1 MNGLRYHYAHSGDHG
16 KQGLELLAKGIHE
29 CLVNGRQSG
38 SRPSTPLPPQ
48 PQPTP
53 TFDSGR
59 EVPVQHTS
67 HFQNATQITLQHV
80 ETHSADPVFHTQ
92 QSGNYVHAQPYH
104 QIAYQP
110 FQQQSYTLA
119 GAMGGLGVYGQ
130 QGKKMA
136 TDVRTG
142 A

>member
-16 KQGLELLAKGIHE
+16 KQGLEMLAKGIHE

-38 SRPSTPLPPQ
+38 SRPSTPLPSQ
-48 PQPTP
+48 PQSTAN
-53 TFDSGR
+53 FDSGR
-59 EVPVQHTS
+59 EIPVQHTS
-67 HFQNATQITLQHV
+67 QFQNATQITLRHV
-80 ETHSADPVFHTQ
+80 ETHSADPLFHNQ

-130 QGKKMA
+130 QKKVAADGRM
-136 TDVRTG
+136 G

>member
-16 KQGLELLAKGIHE
+16 KQGLEMLAKGIHE

-38 SRPSTPLPPQ
+38 SRPSTPLPQ
-48 PQPTP
+48 STSS
-53 TFDSGR
+53 FDTGR

-67 HFQNATQITLQHV
+67 QFQNTTQIALQHV

-104 QIAYQP
+104 QITYQP

-130 QGKKMA
+130 QEKKIA
-136 TDVRTG
+136 TDVRMG